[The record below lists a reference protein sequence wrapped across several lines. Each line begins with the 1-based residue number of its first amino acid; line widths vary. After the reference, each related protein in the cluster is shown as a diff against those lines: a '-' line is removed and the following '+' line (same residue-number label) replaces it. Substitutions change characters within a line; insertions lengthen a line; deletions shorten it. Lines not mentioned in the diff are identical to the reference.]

1 MIIITALLV
10 ASLLLSTAIYVIETE
25 KAVPAVGTDEKNVLP
40 ACEQSTKNTL
50 ISALGNITNGGD
62 TNVLTSDLNELNSAI
77 TSNSYQAILQM
88 DYAPLNEAPYQNGIW
103 ISWGTDGQG
112 ISSAYVSFVFNSSGS
127 SSSSN
132 LEYDVNITSEVDL
145 SGNYV
150 QLNSNPTQVN
160 LTVNVLNEGKPA
172 LAQNFTFC
180 FENSAGVWVKVDSP
194 SINNFGNGAYS
205 VSFTAET
212 DHSSNPPSRF
222 FALPRSTRYSSW
234 SECNMHQHRVRKKC

>member
-1 MIIITALLV
+1 MPV
-10 ASLLLSTAIYVIETE
+10 
-25 KAVPAVGTDEKNVLP
+25 VGTDENNVLP
-40 ACEQSTKNTL
+40 ECEQCSKSTL

-62 TNVLTSDLNELNSAI
+62 TNILASDLSKLNSAI

-88 DYAPLNEAPYQNGIW
+88 DYAPLNEAPFQNGSW

-145 SGNYV
+145 SGNCV
-150 QLNSNPTQVN
+150 QLNGGLTQVN
-160 LTVNVLNEGKPA
+160 LSVNVLNEGNPA
-172 LAQNFTFC
+172 LAQSFTFC
-180 FENSAGVWVKVDSP
+180 FENSAGVWVQVTSP
-194 SINNFGNGAYS
+194 SINNFGNGAYT

-212 DHSSNPPSRF
+212 GQLSNPPVVSLLCQDQRGI
-222 FALPRSTRYSSW
+222 AVGANVT
-234 SECNMHQHRVRKKC
+234 CTNTG